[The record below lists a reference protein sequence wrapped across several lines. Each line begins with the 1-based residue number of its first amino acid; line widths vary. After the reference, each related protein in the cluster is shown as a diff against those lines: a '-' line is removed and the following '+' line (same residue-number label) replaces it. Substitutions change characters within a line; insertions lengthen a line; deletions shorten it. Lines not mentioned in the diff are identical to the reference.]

1 MVVGF
6 CFSLNGN
13 TFKTKDII
21 TKTVLSLIKEA
32 EEEAQ
37 LLLPMNEVFT
47 MD

>member
-32 EEEAQ
+32 EEE
-37 LLLPMNEVFT
+37 NSTVVTYE
-47 MD
+47 